1 MNNDINA
8 IIEISL
14 NNQKNAFSIIK
25 ELNIENAFKSI
36 GARVNLVGSLK
47 MGLLMKNKDIDFHVY
62 TSSLD
67 IEKSFLAV
75 SKIAKNKKI
84 EKVTYTNLIDTD
96 EHCIE
101 WHLFYKD
108 DCNSDNIEIW
118 QIDIIHILEG
128 SYYDG
133 YFEKAADDVINML
146 TEEKRNTIL
155 KLKYETPDNIKI
167 MGIEYYKAVLKDNI
181 KTYEEFIKWRYKQSF
196 NGIIE
201 F

>member
-1 MNNDINA
+1 MNNN
-8 IIEISL
+8 IIDISL
-14 NNQKNAFSIIK
+14 NNQKKAFNIIE
-25 ELNIENAFKSI
+25 ELDIENAFKSI
-36 GARVNLVGSLK
+36 GARISLVGSLK

-101 WHLFYKD
+101 WHLFYRD
-108 DCNSDNIEIW
+108 DYNADNIEIW

-133 YFEKAADDVINML
+133 YFEKVADDVMNML
-146 TEEKRNTIL
+146 TEEKINIIL

-167 MGIEYYKAVLKDNI
+167 MGIEYYKAVLKDNVE
-181 KTYEEFIKWRYKQSF
+181 TYEEFIKWRDKQLF

>member
-1 MNNDINA
+1 MNNN
-8 IIEISL
+8 IIDISL
-14 NNQKNAFSIIK
+14 NNQKKAFNIIE
-25 ELNIENAFKSI
+25 ELDIENAFKSI
-36 GARVNLVGSLK
+36 GARISLVGSLK

-84 EKVTYTNLIDTD
+84 DKLTYTNLIDTD

-101 WHLFYKD
+101 WHLFYRD
-108 DCNSDNIEIW
+108 DYNADNIEIW

-133 YFEKAADDVINML
+133 YFEKVADDVMNML
-146 TEEKRNTIL
+146 TEEKINIIL

-167 MGIEYYKAVLKDNI
+167 MGIEYYKAVLKDNVE
-181 KTYEEFIKWRYKQSF
+181 TYEEFIKWRDKQLF

-201 F
+201 L

>member
-1 MNNDINA
+1 MNNN
-8 IIEISL
+8 IIDISL
-14 NNQKNAFSIIK
+14 NNQKKAFSIIK
-25 ELNIENAFKSI
+25 ELDIENAFKSI

-62 TSSLD
+62 TSSLN

-101 WHLFYKD
+101 WHLFYRD
-108 DCNSDNIEIW
+108 DYNADNIEIW

-133 YFEKAADDVINML
+133 YFEKAADDVMNMI
-146 TEEKRNTIL
+146 TEEKRNIIL

-167 MGIEYYKAVLKDNI
+167 MGIEYYKAVLKDNVQ
-181 KTYEEFIKWRYKQSF
+181 TYEEFIKWRDKQSY

>member
-1 MNNDINA
+1 MNNDINK
-8 IIEISL
+8 IIEIAN
-14 NNQKNAFSIIK
+14 NNQKKAFNIIE
-25 ELNIENAFKSI
+25 ELDIENAFKNI
-36 GARVNLVGSLK
+36 GARINLVGSLK

-62 TSSLD
+62 TPELN

-75 SKIAKNKKI
+75 SKISSNIKI
-84 EKVTYTNLIDTD
+84 EKVTYNNLIDTD

-101 WHLFYKD
+101 WHLFYKEND
-108 DCNSDNIEIW
+108 KDYNEIW

-133 YFEKAADDVINML
+133 YFEKVADEIINML
-146 TEEKRNTIL
+146 TEEKRNIIL
-155 KLKYETPDNIKI
+155 QLKYKTPDNTKI
-167 MGIEYYKAVLKDNI
+167 MGIEYYKAVLKYNVTNFED
-181 KTYEEFIKWRYKQSF
+181 FIKWRDKQLF